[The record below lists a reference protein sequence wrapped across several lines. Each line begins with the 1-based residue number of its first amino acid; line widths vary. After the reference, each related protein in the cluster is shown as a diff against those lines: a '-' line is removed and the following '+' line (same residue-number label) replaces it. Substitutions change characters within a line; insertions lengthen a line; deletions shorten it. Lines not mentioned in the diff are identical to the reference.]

1 MVDEKDRDPWTSQPG
16 RAASRLGALLSIT
29 SAGCVVLD
37 KTDDGSTCNSCPGT
51 SSDPSSRTDTAD
63 TSDTG
68 DTGGAGTQVAPF
80 DVAVRSLLEEEL
92 EPFQR
97 LARQSGDVQ
106 RAADCF
112 ESAARLGD

>member
-1 MVDEKDRDPWTSQPG
+1 MVDEKDRDPWTSRPG

-68 DTGGAGTQVAPF
+68 DTGDTRSTGIGDTSDTGLGTGDTGGGSA
-80 DVAVRSLLEEEL
+80 
-92 EPFQR
+92 
-97 LARQSGDVQ
+97 SG
-106 RAADCF
+106 
-112 ESAARLGD
+112 ARLGQLPKPTTR